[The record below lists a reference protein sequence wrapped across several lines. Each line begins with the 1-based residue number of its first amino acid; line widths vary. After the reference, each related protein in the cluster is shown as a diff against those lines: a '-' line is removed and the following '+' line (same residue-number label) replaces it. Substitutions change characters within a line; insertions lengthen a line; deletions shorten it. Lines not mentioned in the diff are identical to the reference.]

1 MPMNRKM
8 LLAPLDIR
16 PLFSGCAPARGDG
29 APVQTGSF
37 YVSEITDDLFC
48 RIRGKSFSEDCTLP
62 REDLRY
68 LHVLHRDLGGQTHE
82 GEMIVNTHIASD
94 VLEILK
100 ALYENAYP
108 IERIRLIDEYDAD
121 DELSMEDNNSSGF
134 NFRFIPYTTIISKH
148 GLGLAVDINPLYNPY
163 TKLVDGQRI
172 IQPLNAAP
180 YLDREAAFD
189 YKIVRG
195 DLCCRLFR
203 EHGFTWGADLEGRT
217 DYQHFEV
224 PDELVAAWYPD
235 WKESAGQDGLPPA
248 PKGSL

>member
-1 MPMNRKM
+1 MNRKM

-82 GEMIVNTHIASD
+82 GEMIVNRHIASD

-121 DELSMEDNNSSGF
+121 DELSM
-134 NFRFIPYTTIISKH
+134 
-148 GLGLAVDINPLYNPY
+148 
-163 TKLVDGQRI
+163 
-172 IQPLNAAP
+172 
-180 YLDREAAFD
+180 
-189 YKIVRG
+189 
-195 DLCCRLFR
+195 
-203 EHGFTWGADLEGRT
+203 
-217 DYQHFEV
+217 
-224 PDELVAAWYPD
+224 
-235 WKESAGQDGLPPA
+235 
-248 PKGSL
+248 